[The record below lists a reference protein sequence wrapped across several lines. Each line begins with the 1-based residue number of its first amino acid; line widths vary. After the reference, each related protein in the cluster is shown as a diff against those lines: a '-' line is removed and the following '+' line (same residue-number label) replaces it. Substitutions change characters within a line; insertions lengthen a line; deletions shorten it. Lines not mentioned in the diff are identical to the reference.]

1 MYTGSGGACQWGGD
15 NAVYHCNGGVYLS
28 PNQQSFEADYLR
40 VAETTGGGI
49 H

>member
-1 MYTGSGGACQWGGD
+1 MFLILTSLFI
-15 NAVYHCNGGVYLS
+15 GVYLS